1 MAELIA
7 GSKAPTFTLPLVE
20 GGEFSLK
27 EALKESAVVIAFFK
41 ISCPVCQFAFPL
53 YDRLAQKLKAVG
65 VKMIGISQDDR
76 ASTLDFMRRFG
87 VNFPV
92 ALDGRGYIVSNAY
105 GLTNVPTVFEVQQD
119 GTIATSSVSWAREEV
134 EAIYKKYAAEGTA
147 APLFDRR
154 EPIAEFR
161 AG

>member
-1 MAELIA
+1 MAALAA

-41 ISCPVCQFAFPL
+41 VSCPVCQFAFPL

-65 VKMIGISQDDR
+65 VKMIGVSQDDR

-119 GTIATSSVSWAREEV
+119 GTIATSSVSWARDEV
-134 EAIYKKYAAEGTA
+134 EAIYKKYAAEA
-147 APLFDRR
+147 APAPLFDRR
-154 EPIAEFR
+154 EQIAEFR